1 MSEDSSLPSIVIVYA
16 GERFPTRNDLL
27 KDYSVHDV
35 LWTLSKIYV
44 VELEGARVL
53 NEIPKTAQKLLE
65 NLRLRYYLKSRKFR
79 ISSMISSS
87 ANK

>member
-1 MSEDSSLPSIVIVYA
+1 MSEGLSLPYTLIVHA
-16 GERFPTRNDLL
+16 GERFPTRKEFL

-53 NEIPKTAQKLLE
+53 NEIPKSAQKLLE
-65 NLRLRYYLKSRKFR
+65 KLEVDILPKT
-79 ISSMISSS
+79 
-87 ANK
+87 

>member
-1 MSEDSSLPSIVIVYA
+1 MLESV
-16 GERFPTRNDLL
+16 FPTRNGLL

-53 NEIPKTAQKLLE
+53 NEIPKSVEKLLE
-65 NLRLRYYLKSRKFR
+65 KLEVDILPEIKEVSDLQHDF
-79 ISSMISSS
+79 IQCQ
-87 ANK
+87 